1 MTVYPVDDDPYLATV
16 GDRMRASE
24 RHDKTH
30 LYWATR
36 QMRADEYATRKATAA
51 IAGLI
56 FTRGLLACLIAAA
69 IVVAVALY

>member
-30 LYWATR
+30 LSPDLR
-36 QMRADEYATRKATAA
+36 NLRAEEYADRRATDA
-51 IAGLI
+51 IVALI
-56 FTRGLLACLIAAA
+56 YARGLLLALIAVAA
-69 IVVAVALY
+69 GVALHLA